1 MCHCIQEGF
10 KYLSSLKITINSL
23 GVSRIISSL
32 KDLGI
37 DQRIITCTGNM
48 LNDWVINSC
57 LGIGSS
63 RKFVTKGPVREMDSF
78 TSVVVKLVV
87 YADDSIFLSIIRD
100 LWTWN
105 WLLI

>member
-1 MCHCIQEGF
+1 M
-10 KYLSSLKITINSL
+10 
-23 GVSRIISSL
+23 SRIISSL

-48 LNDWVINSC
+48 LNDWVINYC

-78 TSVVVKLVV
+78 TSVVVKQLNEKGTELVA
-87 YADDSIFLSIIRD
+87 YADDSIFLSKIRE
-100 LWTWN
+100 L
-105 WLLI
+105 